1 MVQAVSPENAFETK
15 AALREKINS
24 LMKALAPKDIGRMS
38 ARIAETLFSL
48 KEYRESQKVLVYL
61 ALKSEAQTER
71 IVQKSFEDGKRVFV
85 PVVDRENDELFISE
99 LPDLKINLVKG
110 AYGILEPAE
119 IDRKITAPEII
130 DLAIVPGL
138 AFDGQGARLGHGK
151 GYYDRL
157 LKRLS
162 PHALRLGLAFGCQIL
177 PSIPYCEHDVRVHK
191 VLTESETLNCFDP
204 EGV

>member
-1 MVQAVSPENAFETK
+1 MVQVFSPENAFETK

-24 LMKALAPKDIGRMS
+24 LKKALDPKDIGRMS

-48 KEYRESQKVLVYL
+48 KDYRQSQKVLVYL
-61 ALKSEAQTER
+61 ALKSEAQTEK
-71 IVQKSFEDGKRVFV
+71 IVQKSFEEGKRVFV
-85 PVVDRENDELFISE
+85 PVVDRKKDELLISE

-110 AYGILEPAE
+110 AYGVLEPVE
-119 IDRKITAPEII
+119 KDRKITAPEII

-138 AFDGQGARLGHGK
+138 AFDGEGARLGHGK

>member
-24 LMKALAPKDIGRMS
+24 LMKALDPKDIGRMS
-38 ARIAETLFSL
+38 DSIAENLFAL
-48 KEYRESQKVLVYL
+48 KDYQRSQKVLVYL

-71 IVQKSFEDGKRVFV
+71 IVHKSFEEGKRVFV
-85 PVVDRENDELFISE
+85 PVVDREKDELLISE

-110 AYGILEPAE
+110 AYGILEPVE
-119 IDRKITAPEII
+119 KDRKIAAPEII

-138 AFDGQGARLGHGK
+138 AFDGEGARLGHGK
-151 GYYDRL
+151 GYYDRF

-162 PHALRLGLAFGCQIL
+162 PHALRLGLAFGCQVL
-177 PSIPYCEHDVRVHK
+177 PSIPHCEHDVRVHK

-204 EGV
+204 ERV